1 MGHEDLR
8 IVLRDL
14 GWLAPVVGIMA
25 LLSLPVAVAFREWYA
40 LWPFG
45 LTALASFGVGLC
57 LYLPFRGAGE
67 ARLKHG
73 LLVAAVGWLLVSV
86 LGALPFYLVSE
97 RLVPG
102 TVYPFVDFAAAFFE
116 SVSGYTGTGLTMATR
131 PDLLPRVLQWWRSFT
146 EWVGGMGVI
155 VLMLTLI
162 VGPGTSAMSL
172 YFAEARSE
180 RIHPSVISTVRT
192 MWWIF
197 ALYTVASAVALWG
210 AGMPSWEA
218 LNHAMTGISTG
229 GFTVWPDSIA
239 RYDSVAIEAIAI
251 VIMFAG
257 AVSFA
262 VHYRA
267 MQRGP
272 GVFLLDLQTRWLLG
286 LALLGVALVA
296 AENFLNGT
304 PAGVSLRQGAFQFVS
319 ALTCTG
325 FQTAPIREWSDTGKL
340 LLSMAMVIGGAAG
353 STAGGIK
360 VMRFVLLVRG
370 VSWRLK
376 KIVSPGGA
384 LVPMRLGRELI
395 PDAEAAKRLEE
406 AAVLTFLWLGF
417 LFAGILVLS
426 HLVPDGFGLADVV
439 FEVASAQG
447 NVGLSVG
454 ITHPAMP
461 TAAKL
466 LLCFNMWVGRLEI
479 IPILMFFRAI
489 LLRR

>member
-1 MGHEDLR
+1 MGFEDLR

-25 LLSLPVAVAFREWYA
+25 VVSLPVAVAFGEWYA
-40 LWPFG
+40 LGAFG
-45 LTALASFGVGLC
+45 LTAGISFGVGIA
-57 LYLPFRGAGE
+57 LYLPFRRAGE

-73 LLVAAVGWLLVSV
+73 LLVAAMGWLVVST
-86 LGALPFYLVSE
+86 LGALPFYFISHSLA
-97 RLVPG
+97 PG
-102 TVYPFVDFAAAFFE
+102 EVYPFVDFAAAFFE
-116 SVSGYTGTGLTMATR
+116 SVSGYTGTGLTMATH
-131 PDLLPRVLQWWRSFT
+131 PDLLPRVLQWWRSFI

-162 VGPGTSAMSL
+162 VGPGTSAVSL

-180 RIHPSVISTVRT
+180 RIHPSVVSTVRT

-197 ALYTVASAVALWG
+197 ALYTAAAAVALWG
-210 AGMPSWEA
+210 AGMPPWEA

-239 RYDSVAIEAIAI
+239 HYDSIAIEAVTI
-251 VIMFAG
+251 VIMLAG
-257 AVSFA
+257 AISFA

-272 GVFLLDLQTRWLLG
+272 GVFLLDLQSRWLLL
-286 LALLGVALVA
+286 LAVLGVLLVA
-296 AENFLNGT
+296 GENLLKGFGVE
-304 PAGVSLRQGAFQFVS
+304 PAFRQGAFQVVS
-319 ALTCTG
+319 ALSCTG

-340 LLSMAMVIGGAAG
+340 LLSVAMVIGGAAG

-395 PDAEAAKRLEE
+395 PDPEAAKRLEE
-406 AAVLTFLWLGF
+406 ASVLAFLWLGF
-417 LFAGILVLS
+417 LFFGVLVLS
-426 HLVPDGFGLADVV
+426 HLVSGEYGLADVV

-454 ITHPAMP
+454 ITHPTMP
-461 TAAKL
+461 TGAKL
-466 LLCFNMWVGRLEI
+466 LLCFNMWIGRLEI
-479 IPILMFFRAI
+479 IPIMMFFRALI
-489 LLRR
+489 WRR